1 MPTLAVPTRRPFT
14 EQGKAL
20 GRLKL
25 LVAGDTGIGKSS
37 LIRAIIQSCEH
48 ITHVDPPAECT
59 SRHRMGYSIDS
70 VDRHQTADRS
80 RLSISET
87 FASTKPYPAWWNL
100 VDDVS
105 LSPRRQSLGDSVLDR
120 NICFVDTTGYNT
132 TNDSIVAETSH
143 YIDQHLRRSMMSG
156 LDESNVLSTISNGGG
171 VLVDAVIFMI
181 PGCGLSSRDLDL
193 IRHLEPKTSIIPV
206 LAQADTMTSAQI
218 DCSKELILRQLAKAN
233 LAPFIF
239 HDSTPT
245 VAEVPIVFAVS
256 SHSSTDE
263 ENMDASILMNP
274 DYIPPLAPSDLTALL
289 EHIFSIEGSSRLRH
303 ATARKLTAK

>member
-25 LVAGDTGIGKSS
+25 LVAGDTGIG
-37 LIRAIIQSCEH
+37 
-48 ITHVDPPAECT
+48 
-59 SRHRMGYSIDS
+59 
-70 VDRHQTADRS
+70 
-80 RLSISET
+80 
-87 FASTKPYPAWWNL
+87 
-100 VDDVS
+100 
-105 LSPRRQSLGDSVLDR
+105 
-120 NICFVDTTGYNT
+120 YNT
-132 TNDSIVAETSH
+132 TND
-143 YIDQHLRRSMMSG
+143 HLRRSMMSG

-181 PGCGLSSRDLDL
+181 PGC
-193 IRHLEPKTSIIPV
+193 EPKTSIIPV